1 MRAVV
6 VRRTGV
12 ELIETAIPEP
22 AAGQVRIAVAAAGI
36 NPVDLATS
44 TGGLVPA
51 GIAAPRDQYGLGW
64 DVAGTVD
71 AAGPGVDLAA
81 GTPVVGLSDQTGI
94 PLKTH
99 ADYVILDATS
109 VAAAPRNV
117 SLVEAATLPLNAL
130 TAVQAL
136 DRLALKEGDSVLVTG
151 AAGGVGGYAVQL
163 AKHRGLKVVATAGP
177 DDEKLVTELGAD
189 LFVPRSADLNLAIR
203 AELPGGVDG
212 VVDAAVLGVA
222 ALDAV
227 RNHGAF
233 ATLIGP
239 PPPGLRG
246 ITVHH
251 VLIVADGNRLAALAS
266 LVESGALTLRVADT
280 YPLADAATAYA
291 RLAEG
296 GLRGRLVLI
305 P

>member
-12 ELIETAIPEP
+12 VLIETAVPEP

-51 GIAAPRDQYGLGW
+51 GIAAPREQYGLGW

-99 ADYVILDATS
+99 AGYVVLDATS

-136 DRLALKEGDSVLVTG
+136 D
-151 AAGGVGGYAVQL
+151 
-163 AKHRGLKVVATAGP
+163 
-177 DDEKLVTELGAD
+177 
-189 LFVPRSADLNLAIR
+189 LAIR
-203 AELPGGVDG
+203 AELPGGIDG

-251 VLIVADGNRLAALAS
+251 VLIVADGNRLAALAG